1 MESSRIRPT
10 NSRWV
15 SDSGASFGMK
25 GAEVAIVGGGVVG
38 ASVAWNLAAA
48 GVRDVV
54 VLDRGSGAG
63 WGSTS
68 RATGGFRAQFH
79 TPVNVQ
85 LSLLSRSRLL
95 SFRDDTGVDPGYDQ
109 AGYLWVASSAAEM
122 DALRKAQAVQHSAG
136 LREAVEISVEE
147 IGEVNPAIS
156 RDEAVGAMFCPT
168 DGFIKPME
176 ILRGYLTAAER
187 LGARV
192 EWSTEVI
199 ALDCDTDGAVR
210 RIGTSR
216 GTLVADCMVNAAGAW
231 GAQLAS
237 LAGVAL
243 PVTPLRRQVAVS
255 EPCDSLPARMPMTI
269 FTRDGFH
276 LRRRDGRAVLCWP
289 TPGNA
294 DDPFDTAVDRSW
306 LDEVSTKARRRV
318 PALQDVE
325 FPLSECYAGLYEMS
339 PDSHA
344 ILGPAPGCS
353 NMFLANGS
361 SGHGVMHAPAI
372 GQLIAEMITGEPPS
386 VDVTALRPS
395 RFDEGEPNP
404 DAWIL

>member
-1 MESSRIRPT
+1 M
-10 NSRWV
+10 
-15 SDSGASFGMK
+15 
-25 GAEVAIVGGGVVG
+25 AIVGGGVIG
-38 ASVAWNLAAA
+38 ASVAYHLAAA

-54 VLDRGSGAG
+54 VLDRGSGQG

-79 TPVNVQ
+79 TPVNVH
-85 LSLLSRSRLL
+85 LSLLSRSKLL
-95 SFRDDTGVDPGYDQ
+95 SFRDDTGIDSGYDQ
-109 AGYLWVASSAAEM
+109 TGYLWVASSAAEM

-136 LREAVEISVEE
+136 LPEALEISVEE
-147 IGEVNPAIS
+147 IGEVNEAIS
-156 RDEAVGAMFCPT
+156 REEAVGAMFCPT

-192 EWSTEVI
+192 EWNAEVT
-199 ALDCDTDGAVR
+199 ALDCDTDGRVR
-210 RIGTSR
+210 RIAMR
-216 GTLVADCMVNAAGAW
+216 DGTLDVDCMVNAAGAW
-231 GAQLAS
+231 AAKIAS
-237 LAGVAL
+237 FAGVAL

-269 FTRDGFH
+269 FTLDGFH
-276 LRRRDGRAVLCWP
+276 LRGRHGRAVLCWP
-289 TPGNA
+289 TPGNPN
-294 DDPFDTAVDRSW
+294 DPFDAAVDRSW
-306 LDEVSTKARRRV
+306 LDEVSAKARRRV
-318 PALQDVE
+318 PALRAVE

-344 ILGPAPGCS
+344 ILGAAPGCA

-372 GQLIAEMITGEPPS
+372 GQLLAEMITGKPPS

-404 DAWIL
+404 DAWLL